1 MRMENQKK
9 AGAVMLI
16 SEKIDLKITYNER
29 QRILRNNQGV
39 RVKGRYNNCK
49 YICTLHR
56 STSIYK
62 EHIKAIKKKHTVTK

>member
-16 SEKIDLKITYNER
+16 SDKIDLKITYNKR
-29 QRILRNNQGV
+29 QRILHNNQGV
-39 RVKGRYNNCK
+39 SVRGRYNNCK

-62 EHIKAIKKKHTVTK
+62 EHIKAIEKKHTVTK